1 MNLKKLSDADAL
13 RNKNIICIE
22 RSEAYLS
29 EFCDQY
35 QVIDKITAILD
46 DNPRNTGV
54 LRFRGRE
61 IPVYGLEP
69 GVLKRLDLSD
79 SAFVITSDY
88 FREYFDKL
96 QKLFDGN
103 RDVGNGDVGTVYFFA
118 DRETEYDLCYREKYR
133 TAPLED
139 SIVFRSGPHA
149 EGYVRGMDFADN
161 ARALFEYALS
171 IGLNKKYQL
180 VWIVKNPDEFKA
192 YEAYE
197 NVSFLPFEG
206 ASSDDGEVRER
217 YYRALCLARY
227 FFFTDAYGFVRNCRE
242 DQVRVQLWHGCGFKR
257 RLNSAACGYRYDY
270 MTVTSQ
276 LYAGLHAKEFGL
288 RADQMLVTGCAKEDW
303 LFQGNGEAWDKLNLP
318 TADKYIFWLP
328 TYRFSER
335 GRGKPVDGKL
345 CAETGLPLVSSQR
358 ELELMNKELEE
369 RGIVLVVKLHPF
381 QDSQVVHIGD
391 FSNIVLLEHETLV
404 RNDIQV
410 NQLLGRADALV
421 SDYSSA
427 AVDYLILDR
436 PMAFIVDDL
445 EDYSDGRGFI
455 FENVLDWLPGRQVRD
470 VGGLLSFIEEVG
482 AGCDSTK
489 EKRLKL
495 RTQMHRYGD
504 GDNCKRILE
513 SLGVV

>member
-1 MNLKKLSDADAL
+1 MKLEKLSDANIL
-13 RNKNIICIE
+13 KNKNIICIE
-22 RSEAYLS
+22 RSKDYLS
-29 EFCDQY
+29 EFCDRY
-35 QVIDKITAILD
+35 QIIDKIMAILD
-46 DNPRNTGV
+46 DNPRNIGV

-61 IPVYGLEP
+61 IPVYDFGS
-69 GVLKRLDLSD
+69 GDLKRLDLSD
-79 SAFVITSDY
+79 FVFVITSDY

-96 QKLFDGN
+96 KRMFSGN
-103 RDVGNGDVGTVYFFA
+103 GDNGNGDVGTVYFFPN
-118 DRETEYDLCYREKYR
+118 RETEYDLYYREKYR

-139 SIVFRSGPHA
+139 CIVFRSGPHA
-149 EGYVRGMDFADN
+149 EGYVWGMDFADN

-180 VWIVKNPDEFKA
+180 VWIVKNPGEFKA

-197 NVSFLPFEG
+197 NVSFLPFAG
-206 ASSDDGEVRER
+206 AACDDREVRER
-217 YYRALCLARY
+217 YYKALCLARY

-257 RLNSAACGYRYDY
+257 RLNNTACRHRYDY

-288 RADQMLVTGCAKEDW
+288 RDDQMLVTGCAKEDW
-303 LFQGNGEAWDKLNLP
+303 LFQENREAWDKLNLP

-335 GRGKPVDGKL
+335 GKGKPVDGKL
-345 CAETGLPLVSSQR
+345 CAETGLPLVSGLR

-369 RGIVLVVKLHPF
+369 RGIVMVIKLHPF
-381 QDSQVVHIGD
+381 QDSHVVHIGHL
-391 FSNIVLLEHETLV
+391 SNIVLLDHETLV

-410 NQLLGRADALV
+410 NQLLGRVDALV

-427 AVDYLILDR
+427 AVDYLVLDR

-445 EDYSDGRGFI
+445 ESYSEGRGFI
-455 FENVLDWLPGRQVRD
+455 FENVSDWLPGKQVRD

-482 AGCDSTK
+482 EGCDSTK
-489 EKRLKL
+489 EKRLEL
-495 RTQMHRYGD
+495 RAQMHRYGD
-504 GDNCKRILE
+504 GNNCKRILE